1 MAEVQEKKKGGS
13 KKALIL
19 AFIIILLA
27 INAVQV
33 WMNINNSKELDKSNK
48 TIVNQ
53 QTKIDSISVQLDEA
67 IKDLES
73 KKQQIA
79 QLGGDTTKFGE
90 QIRALAV
97 ERDKYKKE
105 AKNNYTKFD
114 NLQKRLD
121 EANKLRSEAEAEVIK
136 YKKLLAMADTENTKL
151 KYQINEKLD
160 TINNLKLSKRELAQ
174 KVALA
179 SVLKAQNIKIDAIN
193 VKGKEKEGGEYRAKN
208 LDKIRITFTL
218 GENKVATKEG
228 KDVYIRVIEPDGAA
242 LFDLATGGGSFMYEN
257 KEIFYTMKTNILYTG
272 NDQRVGFEYKKGSPY
287 KPGAHKVEV
296 YCEGNMI
303 GEGSFVVK

>member
-79 QLGGDTTKFGE
+79 QL
-90 QIRALAV
+90 
-97 ERDKYKKE
+97 
-105 AKNNYTKFD
+105 
-114 NLQKRLD
+114 
-121 EANKLRSEAEAEVIK
+121 
-136 YKKLLAMADTENTKL
+136 
-151 KYQINEKLD
+151 
-160 TINNLKLSKRELAQ
+160 
-174 KVALA
+174 
-179 SVLKAQNIKIDAIN
+179 
-193 VKGKEKEGGEYRAKN
+193 
-208 LDKIRITFTL
+208 
-218 GENKVATKEG
+218 
-228 KDVYIRVIEPDGAA
+228 
-242 LFDLATGGGSFMYEN
+242 
-257 KEIFYTMKTNILYTG
+257 
-272 NDQRVGFEYKKGSPY
+272 
-287 KPGAHKVEV
+287 
-296 YCEGNMI
+296 
-303 GEGSFVVK
+303 

>member
-1 MAEVQEKKKGGS
+1 
-13 KKALIL
+13 
-19 AFIIILLA
+19 
-27 INAVQV
+27 
-33 WMNINNSKELDKSNK
+33 MNINNSKELDKSNK

>member
-1 MAEVQEKKKGGS
+1 MAEAQENKKGGS

-33 WMNINNSKELDKSNK
+33 WMNINKTQELDKKDK
-48 TIVNQ
+48 TIVSQ
-53 QTKIDSISVQLDEA
+53 QTKIDSVSVQLDEA
-67 IKDLES
+67 IKDLEA

-90 QIRALAV
+90 QIRALAA
-97 ERDKYKKE
+97 ERDKYKRD

-160 TINNLKLSKRELAQ
+160 TINNLKVSRRELAQ

-193 VKGKEKEGGEYRAKN
+193 TKGKEKEGGEYRAKN
-208 LDKIRITFTL
+208 LDKIRITFIL

-242 LFDLATGGGSFMYEN
+242 LFDLATGGGSFMYDN

-287 KPGAHKVEV
+287 KPGGHKVEV

-303 GEGSFVVK
+303 GEGAFTVK

>member
-1 MAEVQEKKKGGS
+1 MAEAQEKKKGGS

-33 WMNINNSKELDKSNK
+33 WMNINKTQELDKKDK
-48 TIVNQ
+48 TIVTQ
-53 QTKIDSISVQLDEA
+53 QTKIDSVSIQLDEA

-90 QIRALAV
+90 QIRSLAS

-105 AKNNYTKFD
+105 SKNNYTKFD

-121 EANKLRSEAEAEVIK
+121 EANRLRSEAEAEVIK
-136 YKKLLAMADTENTKL
+136 YKKLLAMADTENVKL

-160 TINNLKLSKRELAQ
+160 TINNLKLSKRELSQ
-174 KVALA
+174 KIALA
-179 SVLKAQNIKIDAIN
+179 SVLRAHNIKIDAIN
-193 VKGKEKEGGEYRAKN
+193 NKGKEKEGGEYKAKN
-208 LDKIRITFTL
+208 LDKIRITFVL
-218 GENKVATKEG
+218 GENKVAMKEG

-242 LFDLATGGGSFMYEN
+242 LFDLATGGGSFIYEN

-272 NDQRVGFEYKKGSPY
+272 KDQRVGFEYKKGSPY
-287 KPGAHKVEV
+287 KPGGHKVEI

-303 GEGSFVVK
+303 GDGSFLVK